1 MDNTKIRNSVDINVM
16 ELSEKAFKQF
26 TECIFRMYFM
36 LFILRKKAYNSDL
49 QGKVKGAFILYSQDL
64 NIIR

>member
-1 MDNTKIRNSVDINVM
+1 MDNTNIRVSVDINVM
-16 ELSEKAFKQF
+16 ELSEKTFSLQSAYL
-26 TECIFRMYFM
+26 ECTL